1 MATTLTAPIHA
12 RKSIEVR
19 LENDPTSTGSVLLTG
34 GWVPKDQRMQPQ
46 TRSVAIARGASDGLE
61 FHVPDFDKVRRLSVT
76 VSLGNGELAWLEV
89 FEGDDEIVS
98 QEVAVTTT
106 FEIPVDP

>member
-12 RKSIEVR
+12 HKRIKVR
-19 LENDPTSTGSVLLTG
+19 LENDATSTGSVLVTG
-34 GWVPKDQRMQPQ
+34 GWVPKDQKIQPQ

-61 FHVPDFDKVRRLSVT
+61 FEVPDFDKVRRLSVT
-76 VSLGNGELAWLEV
+76 VSLDKGESAWLEV
-89 FEGDDEIVS
+89 FEGDEEIVS
-98 QEVAVTTT
+98 EAVATTTT